1 MIQDMAILIRKE
13 WKEVV
18 FRRGGGK
25 QSWVSMLI
33 LLAMLG
39 VYLPYMS
46 GSEWLQDPIAL
57 FAWAWVPLF
66 MTIGL
71 VVDAFAGER
80 ERHTLETLL
89 ATRLSDTSILLGKIF
104 SSVLYAW
111 SISVICA
118 LMGAVTVNILFSTG
132 SFQFYSPG
140 MFFGGLLAVL
150 LVAIFISTI
159 GVFVSLK
166 SATVRQAYQ
175 KLNLSIMAIWFIP
188 FILIQAFPDKVQIFF
203 LKISPMLDANL
214 TLIIVGLFG
223 VLIAADIIVLLLAKK
238 RFQRARLILE

>member
-1 MIQDMAILIRKE
+1 MIQDIAILISKE

-18 FRRGGGK
+18 FHRGGGR
-25 QSWVSMLI
+25 QSWVSMVI
-33 LLAMLG
+33 LFGLLG
-39 VYLPYMS
+39 IYMPYMS
-46 GSEWLQDPIAL
+46 GADWLKNPIAL
-57 FAWAWVPLF
+57 FTWAWVPLF

-89 ATRLSDTSILLGKIF
+89 ATRLSDLSILLGKIL

-111 SISVICA
+111 SISAICA
-118 LMGAVTVNILFSTG
+118 VVGAITINIAFPSG
-132 SFQFYSPG
+132 RFQFYSLG
-140 MFFGGLLAVL
+140 MFFGGLFVVL
-150 LVAIFISTI
+150 LVAILISTI

-188 FILIQAFPDKVQIFF
+188 FILIQAFPDKVQSFF
-203 LKISPMLDANL
+203 LKVSPVLDKYL
-214 TLIIVGLFG
+214 VLIIAGLFG
-223 VLIAADIIVLLLAKK
+223 VLILADVIMLLLAKK
-238 RFQRARLILE
+238 RFQRERLILE

>member
-1 MIQDMAILIRKE
+1 MIQDIATLIRKE

-18 FRRGGGK
+18 FRRGGGR
-25 QSWVSMLI
+25 QSWISMLI

-39 VYLPYMS
+39 VYLPYIS
-46 GSEWLQDPIAL
+46 GADWLEDPTAL

-66 MTIGL
+66 MTIGM

-104 SSVLYAW
+104 SSVMYAW
-111 SISVICA
+111 SISIICS
-118 LMGAVTVNILFSTG
+118 LVGAVTVNIFFISG
-132 SFQFYSPG
+132 PFQFYSLG
-140 MFFGGLLAVL
+140 MFFGGLFAVL
-150 LVAIFISTI
+150 LVAILISTI

-175 KLNLSIMAIWFIP
+175 KLNLSIMAIWLIP
-188 FILIQAFPDKVQIFF
+188 FILLQMFPDKVQNFF
-203 LKISPMLDANL
+203 FKISPMLDANM
-214 TLIIVGLFG
+214 TLIIAGLFG